1 MRLDAYAG
9 SVDSGASSLD
19 RFSEEEGPMRKH
31 FWLVVMAL
39 ALVATMA
46 GGAAAQQSLTWTA
59 GAVGG
64 GWYAISG
71 GMAELLREKA
81 GLNIKVIP
89 GGGTQNPV
97 LVEKGEADLGMG
109 LPPLLGAAV
118 RGEDPYPNQ
127 KMDKLRALAG
137 NMSLNTFHF
146 YVAADSPFA
155 KMTMEQIFKDKKPI
169 RLAISK
175 PGSSDVWVFEK
186 VMEFYGYCQPGKTA
200 DCYRTWEGAGTKFFR
215 GSYAEQAGAFKDR
228 NVDGTFT
235 FLALPGASI
244 TEASVGR
251 ELKLLA
257 FPKPLLEHLAKF
269 GLGEGTIPGGTY
281 PRAANGNEPVVSAT
295 MGTTITVSSGMPN
308 DLAYTIT
315 RTLND
320 NVDRVRKI
328 HGSLADYDAS
338 KGHLFLGV
346 ALHPGAERYYREK
359 GWLK

>member
-1 MRLDAYAG
+1 MLTRVLAALLTL
-9 SVDSGASSLD
+9 SLL
-19 RFSEEEGPMRKH
+19 GLP
-31 FWLVVMAL
+31 AL
-39 ALVATMA
+39 P
-46 GGAAAQQSLTWTA
+46 AAAQPSLTWTA

-71 GMAELLREKA
+71 GMAELIREKA

-97 LVEKGEADLGMG
+97 LVEKGDADLGMG
-109 LPPLLGAAV
+109 LPPLLGAAL
-118 RGEDPYPNQ
+118 RGEDPYPGQ
-127 KMDKLRALAG
+127 KHPGLRAIAG

-146 YVAADSPFA
+146 YVAADSDLA
-155 KMTMEQIFKDKKPI
+155 KLSMEEIFKGKKPI

-186 VMEFYGYCQPGKTA
+186 VMEYYKISYK
-200 DCYRTWEGAGTKFFR
+200 DWEAAGAKFFR

-235 FLALPGASI
+235 FLALPGASV

-251 ELKLLA
+251 NLKLLA
-257 FPKPLLEHLAKF
+257 FPKPLLQHLASF
-269 GLGEGTIPGGTY
+269 GLGEGPIPAGTY
-281 PRAANGNEPVVSAT
+281 PKAANGNEPVLSAT
-295 MGTTITVSSGMPN
+295 MGTTITVNARMSN
-308 DLAYTIT
+308 DTAYLLAK
-315 RTLND
+315 TLND

-328 HGSLADYDAS
+328 HGSLADYDPS
-338 KGHLFLGV
+338 KGHLYLGV
-346 ALHPGAERYYREK
+346 TLHPGAEKYYREK

>member
-1 MRLDAYAG
+1 MKRAW
-9 SVDSGASSLD
+9 V
-19 RFSEEEGPMRKH
+19 
-31 FWLVVMAL
+31 
-39 ALVATMA
+39 ALVALTLVGMLA
-46 GGAAAQQSLTWTA
+46 GGALAQQSLTWTA

-71 GMAELLREKA
+71 GMAELLREKT
-81 GLNIKVIP
+81 GLNIKVVP

-97 LVEKGEADLGMG
+97 LVEKGEAELGMG
-109 LPPLLGAAV
+109 LPPLLGAAQ
-118 RGEDPYPNQ
+118 RGEDPYPGQ
-127 KMDKLRALAG
+127 KMEHLRALAG

-155 KMTMEQIFKDKKPI
+155 KMTMDEIFRGKKPI

-186 VMEFYGYCQPGKTA
+186 VMEFYGYCQAGKTA
-200 DCYRTWEGAGTKFFR
+200 DCYKTWEAAGTKFFR
-215 GSYAEQAGAFKDR
+215 GSYSEQAGAFKDR

-251 ELKLLA
+251 DLKLLA
-257 FPKPLLEHLAKF
+257 FPKPLLEYLGKF
-269 GLGEGTIPGGTY
+269 GLGEGVIPAGTY
-281 PRAANGNEPVVSAT
+281 PKAVNGNEPVVSAT
-295 MGTTITVSSGMPN
+295 MGTTITVNSKMSN

-315 RTLND
+315 KALND

-328 HGSLADYDAS
+328 HGSLADYEPS

-346 ALHPGAERYYREK
+346 ALHPGAEKYYREK
-359 GWLK
+359 GYLK

>member
-1 MRLDAYAG
+1 MKRAW
-9 SVDSGASSLD
+9 V
-19 RFSEEEGPMRKH
+19 
-31 FWLVVMAL
+31 
-39 ALVATMA
+39 ALVALTLVGMLA
-46 GGAAAQQSLTWTA
+46 GGALAQQSLTWTA

-81 GLNIKVIP
+81 GLNIKVVP

-97 LVEKGEADLGMG
+97 LVEKGEAELGMG
-109 LPPLLGAAV
+109 LPPLLGAAQ
-118 RGEDPYPNQ
+118 RGEDPYPGQ
-127 KMDKLRALAG
+127 KMEHLRALAG

-155 KMTMEQIFKDKKPI
+155 KMTMDEIFRGKKPI

-186 VMEFYGYCQPGKTA
+186 VMEFYGYCQAGKTA
-200 DCYRTWEGAGTKFFR
+200 DCYKTWEAAGTKFFR
-215 GSYAEQAGAFKDR
+215 GSYSEQAGAFKDR

-257 FPKPLLEHLAKF
+257 FPKPLLEYLGKF
-269 GLGEGTIPGGTY
+269 GLGEGTIPAGTY
-281 PRAANGNEPVVSAT
+281 PKAVNGNEAVVSAT
-295 MGTTITVSSGMPN
+295 MGTTITVNAKMAN

-315 RTLND
+315 KTLNE

-328 HGSLADYDAS
+328 HGSLSDYDPA
-338 KGHLFLGV
+338 KGYLYLGV
-346 ALHPGAERYYREK
+346 ALHPGAARYYREK
-359 GWLK
+359 GYLK

>member
-1 MRLDAYAG
+1 MSKRAPAL
-9 SVDSGASSLD
+9 L
-19 RFSEEEGPMRKH
+19 
-31 FWLVVMAL
+31 LAL
-39 ALVATMA
+39 ALIAATA
-46 GGAAAQQSLTWTA
+46 GAAAAQASLTWTA

-89 GGGTQNPV
+89 GGGTQNPM

-109 LPPLLGAAV
+109 LPPLLGAAT
-118 RGEDPYPNQ
+118 RGEDPYQGQ
-127 KMDKLRALAG
+127 KMDNLRALAG

-155 KMTMEQIFKDKKPI
+155 KMTMDEIFRGKKPI

-186 VMEFYGYCQPGKTA
+186 VMEFYGFCAAGKA
-200 DCYRTWEGAGTKFFR
+200 AECYKAWEAAGAKFFR
-215 GSYAEQAGAFKDR
+215 GSYSEQAGAFKDR

-251 ELKLLA
+251 ELKLVP
-257 FPKPLLEHLAKF
+257 FPKPLLENLA
-269 GLGEGTIPGGTY
+269 
-281 PRAANGNEPVVSAT
+281 
-295 MGTTITVSSGMPN
+295 
-308 DLAYTIT
+308 
-315 RTLND
+315 
-320 NVDRVRKI
+320 
-328 HGSLADYDAS
+328 
-338 KGHLFLGV
+338 
-346 ALHPGAERYYREK
+346 
-359 GWLK
+359 

>member
-1 MRLDAYAG
+1 MKRAW
-9 SVDSGASSLD
+9 V
-19 RFSEEEGPMRKH
+19 
-31 FWLVVMAL
+31 
-39 ALVATMA
+39 ALVALTLVGMLA
-46 GGAAAQQSLTWTA
+46 GGALAQQSLTWTA

-97 LVEKGEADLGMG
+97 LVEKGEAELGMG
-109 LPPLLGAAV
+109 LPPLLGAAQ
-118 RGEDPYPNQ
+118 RGEDPYPGQ
-127 KMDKLRALAG
+127 KMEHLRALAG

-155 KMTMEQIFKDKKPI
+155 KMTMDEIFRGKKPI

-186 VMEFYGYCQPGKTA
+186 VMEFYGYCQAGKTA
-200 DCYRTWEGAGTKFFR
+200 DCYKTWEAAGTKFFR
-215 GSYAEQAGAFKDR
+215 GSYSEQAGAFKDR

-257 FPKPLLEHLAKF
+257 FPKPLLEYLGKF
-269 GLGEGTIPGGTY
+269 GLGEGTIPAGTY
-281 PRAANGNEPVVSAT
+281 PKAVNGNEPVVSAT
-295 MGTTITVSSGMPN
+295 MGTTITVNAKMAN

-315 RTLND
+315 KTLND
-320 NVDRVRKI
+320 NVDRVRRI
-328 HGSLADYDAS
+328 HGSLSDYDPA
-338 KGHLFLGV
+338 KGHLYLGV
-346 ALHPGAERYYREK
+346 ALHPGAEKYYREK
-359 GWLK
+359 GYLK

>member
-1 MRLDAYAG
+1 MR
-9 SVDSGASSLD
+9 
-19 RFSEEEGPMRKH
+19 R
-31 FWLVVMAL
+31 
-39 ALVATMA
+39 ATMTLVTIAVAVLLA
-46 GGAAAQQSLTWTA
+46 GPATAQSSLTWTA

-81 GLNIKVIP
+81 QLTVKVIP

-97 LVEKGEADLGMG
+97 LVQKGDAEIGMG
-109 LPPLLGAAV
+109 LPPLLDAAMK
-118 RGEDPYPNQ
+118 GEDPYQ
-127 KMDKLRALAG
+127 GHKMPDLRALAG

-146 YVAADSPFA
+146 YVGAETPYAN
-155 KMTMEQIFKDKKPI
+155 MTMEEIFRGKKPI

-186 VMEFYGYCQPGKTA
+186 VMEYYGFCQPGKAA
-200 DCYRTWEGAGTKFFR
+200 DCYRTWEAAGAKFFR
-215 GSYAEQAGAFKDR
+215 GSYSEQAGAFKDR

-251 ELKLLA
+251 ELKLLG
-257 FPKPLLEHLAKF
+257 FPKPLLEHLGKF
-269 GLGEGTIPGGTY
+269 GRGEGLIPAGTY
-281 PRAANGNEPVVSAT
+281 PKAANGNEAVVSAT
-295 MGTTITVSSGMPN
+295 MGTTITVSSRMAN

-315 RTLND
+315 KAIND

-328 HGSLADYDAS
+328 HGSMADYDPS
-338 KGHLFLGV
+338 KGHLHLGV
-346 ALHPGAERYYREK
+346 ALHPGAERY
-359 GWLK
+359 

>member
-1 MRLDAYAG
+1 MKRAW
-9 SVDSGASSLD
+9 V
-19 RFSEEEGPMRKH
+19 
-31 FWLVVMAL
+31 
-39 ALVATMA
+39 ALVALTLVGMLA
-46 GGAAAQQSLTWTA
+46 GGALAQQSLTWTA

-81 GLNIKVIP
+81 GLNIKVVP

-97 LVEKGEADLGMG
+97 LVEKGEAELGMG
-109 LPPLLGAAV
+109 LPPLLGAAQ
-118 RGEDPYPNQ
+118 RGEDPYPGQ
-127 KMDKLRALAG
+127 KMEHLRALAG

-155 KMTMEQIFKDKKPI
+155 KMTMDEIFRGKKPI

-186 VMEFYGYCQPGKTA
+186 VMEFYGYCQAGKTA
-200 DCYRTWEGAGTKFFR
+200 DCYKTWEAAGTKFFR
-215 GSYAEQAGAFKDR
+215 GSYSEQAGAFKDR

-257 FPKPLLEHLAKF
+257 FPKPLLEYLGKF
-269 GLGEGTIPGGTY
+269 GLGEGTIPAGTY
-281 PRAANGNEPVVSAT
+281 PKAVNGNEPVVSAT
-295 MGTTITVSSGMPN
+295 MGTTITVNAKMAN

-315 RTLND
+315 KTLNE
-320 NVDRVRKI
+320 NVDRVKRI
-328 HGSLADYDAS
+328 HGSLSDYDPA
-338 KGHLFLGV
+338 KGYLYLGV
-346 ALHPGAERYYREK
+346 ALHPGAEKYYREK
-359 GWLK
+359 GYLK

>member
-1 MRLDAYAG
+1 MKRVWVAFLA
-9 SVDSGASSLD
+9 L
-19 RFSEEEGPMRKH
+19 M
-31 FWLVVMAL
+31 LVVVL
-39 ALVATMA
+39 A
-46 GGAAAQQSLTWTA
+46 GGALAQQSLTWTA
-59 GAVGG
+59 GSVGG

-81 GLNIKVIP
+81 GLNIKVVP
-89 GGGTQNPV
+89 GGGTQNPL
-97 LVEKGEADLGMG
+97 LVEKGEAELGMG
-109 LPPLLGAAV
+109 LPPLLGAAL
-118 RGEDPYPNQ
+118 RGEDPYPGQ
-127 KMDKLRALAG
+127 KMTALRALAG

-155 KMTMEQIFKDKKPI
+155 KMTMDEIFRGKKPI

-186 VMEFYGYCQPGKTA
+186 VMEFYGYCAPGKTP
-200 DCYRTWEGAGTKFFR
+200 DCYKTWEAAGTKFFR
-215 GSYAEQAGAFKDR
+215 GSYSEQAGAFKDR

-257 FPKPLLEHLAKF
+257 FPKPLLEYLGKF
-269 GLGEGTIPGGTY
+269 GLGTGTIPAGTY
-281 PRAANGNEPVVSAT
+281 PKAANGNEPVVSAT
-295 MGTTITVSSGMPN
+295 MGTTITVNSKMSN

-315 RTLND
+315 KALND

-328 HGSLADYDAS
+328 HGSLADYDPA
-338 KGHLFLGV
+338 KGYLYLGV

-359 GWLK
+359 GYLK

>member
-1 MRLDAYAG
+1 MKRAAMILVAIA
-9 SVDSGASSLD
+9 AA
-19 RFSEEEGPMRKH
+19 MM
-31 FWLVVMAL
+31 LVVP
-39 ALVATMA
+39 A
-46 GGAAAQQSLTWTA
+46 GAQQSLTWTA

-81 GLNIKVIP
+81 QLTVKVIP

-97 LVEKGEADLGMG
+97 LVQKGDAEIGMG
-109 LPPLLGAAV
+109 LPPLLDAAMK
-118 RGEDPYPNQ
+118 GQDPYQ
-127 KMDKLRALAG
+127 GHKMPDLRALAG

-146 YVAADSPFA
+146 YVGADTPYA
-155 KMTMEQIFKDKKPI
+155 NMTMEEIFKSKKPI

-186 VMEFYGYCQPGKTA
+186 VMEHYGLSYK
-200 DCYRTWEGAGTKFFR
+200 DWEAAGARFFR
-215 GSYAEQAGAFKDR
+215 GSYTEQAGAFKDR

-251 ELKLLA
+251 ELKILA
-257 FPKPLLEHLAKF
+257 FPKPLLEYLGKF
-269 GLGEGTIPGGTY
+269 GMGEGVIPAGTY
-281 PRAANGNEPVVSAT
+281 PKAVNGNEPVVSAT
-295 MGTTITVSSGMPN
+295 MGTTITVSSAMSN
-308 DLAYTIT
+308 DLAYNIT
-315 RTLND
+315 KALND

-328 HGSLADYDAS
+328 HGSLSDYDPS
-338 KGHLFLGV
+338 KGYLFLGV
-346 ALHPGAERYYREK
+346 ALHPGAEKYYREK

>member
-1 MRLDAYAG
+1 MRTPTL
-9 SVDSGASSLD
+9 S
-19 RFSEEEGPMRKH
+19 RFALTVLG
-31 FWLVVMAL
+31 AL
-39 ALVATMA
+39 ALVAA
-46 GGAAAQQSLTWTA
+46 LVAPAVAQQSLTWTA

-81 GLNIKVIP
+81 GLNIKVVP

-97 LVEKGEADLGMG
+97 LVQGGEAEIGMG
-109 LPPLLGAAV
+109 LPPLLGAAL
-118 RGEDPYPNQ
+118 RGEDPYAGKP
-127 KMDKLRALAG
+127 MPDLRAVAG

-146 YVAADSPFA
+146 YVANDSPYA
-155 KMTMEQIFKDKKPI
+155 KMSLEEIIKGRKPI

-186 VMEFYGYCQPGKTA
+186 VMVHYGLCSGAKIEE
-200 DCYRTWEGAGTKFFR
+200 CYKAWEAAGAKFFR
-215 GSYAEQAGAFKDR
+215 GSYSEQAGAFKDR

-251 ELKLLA
+251 DLRLLA
-257 FPKPLLEHLAKF
+257 FPKPLLEYLGKF
-269 GLGEGTIPGGTY
+269 GLGEGTIPAGTY
-281 PRAANGNEPVVSAT
+281 PKAANGNEPVVSAT
-295 MGTTITVSSGMPN
+295 MGTTITVSSKMSN
-308 DLAYTIT
+308 DTAYTLAK
-315 RTLND
+315 TLND

-328 HGSLADYDAS
+328 HGSLADYDPA
-338 KGHLFLGV
+338 KGHMFLGV
-346 ALHPGAERYYREK
+346 ALHPGAEKYYREK

>member
-1 MRLDAYAG
+1 
-9 SVDSGASSLD
+9 
-19 RFSEEEGPMRKH
+19 MRKH
-31 FWLVVMAL
+31 LGLAAITL
-39 ALVATMA
+39 ALVGALA
-46 GGAAAQQSLTWTA
+46 GGVTAQQSLTWTA

-97 LVEKGEADLGMG
+97 LVDKGEADLGMG
-109 LPPLLGAAV
+109 LPPLLGAAL
-118 RGEDPYPNQ
+118 RGEDPYPGQ

-155 KMTMEQIFKDKKPI
+155 KMTMDEIFRGKKPI

-186 VMEFYGYCQPGKTA
+186 VMEFYGYCQAGKTA
-200 DCYRTWEGAGTKFFR
+200 DCYKTWEAAGTKFFR
-215 GSYAEQAGAFKDR
+215 GSYSEQAGAFKDR

-257 FPKPLLEHLAKF
+257 FPEPLLAHLGKF
-269 GLGEGTIPGGTY
+269 GLGKGTIPAGTY
-281 PRAANGNEPVVSAT
+281 PQAANAKDTVVSAT
-295 MGTTITVSSGMPN
+295 MGTTITVATKMQN

-315 RTLND
+315 KTLNE

-328 HGSLADYDAS
+328 HGSLSDYDPA
-338 KGHLFLGV
+338 KGYLYLGV
-346 ALHPGAERYYREK
+346 ALHPGAEKYYREK
-359 GWLK
+359 GYLK

>member
-1 MRLDAYAG
+1 MKRSCVFFLTLTLVG
-9 SVDSGASSLD
+9 LTGSGAL
-19 RFSEEEGPMRKH
+19 G
-31 FWLVVMAL
+31 
-39 ALVATMA
+39 
-46 GGAAAQQSLTWTA
+46 QQSLTWTA

-71 GMAELLREKA
+71 GMAELIREKA

-109 LPPLLGAAV
+109 LPPLLGAAA
-118 RGEDPYPNQ
+118 RGEDPYQGQ
-127 KMDKLRALAG
+127 KMEHLRALAG

-155 KMTMEQIFKDKKPI
+155 KASMDEIFRGKKPM

-186 VMEFYGYCQPGKTA
+186 VMAYYKMSYK
-200 DCYRTWEGAGTKFFR
+200 DWEAAGAKFFR
-215 GSYAEQAGAFKDR
+215 GSYSEQAGAFKDR

-251 ELKLLA
+251 ELRLLA

-269 GLGEGTIPGGTY
+269 GLGEGVIPAGTY
-281 PRAANGNEPVVSAT
+281 PKAANANEAVVSAT
-295 MGTTITVSSGMPN
+295 MGTTITVSAKMAN

-315 RTLND
+315 KTIND
-320 NVDRVRKI
+320 NADRVRKI
-328 HGSLADYDAS
+328 HASLVEYEPS
-338 KGHLFLGV
+338 KGHLYLGV

>member
-1 MRLDAYAG
+1 MSKRALIAVLGLSLIPVLGAG
-9 SVDSGASSLD
+9 AQ
-19 RFSEEEGPMRKH
+19 
-31 FWLVVMAL
+31 
-39 ALVATMA
+39 
-46 GGAAAQQSLTWTA
+46 AQQSLTWTA

-71 GMAELLREKA
+71 GMAELIREKA
-81 GLNIKVIP
+81 GVNIKVIP
-89 GGGTQNPV
+89 GGGTQNPL
-97 LVEKGEADLGMG
+97 LVEKGDAELGMG
-109 LPPLLGAAV
+109 LPPLLGAAF
-118 RGEDPYPNQ
+118 RGEDPYPGQ

-155 KMTMEQIFKDKKPI
+155 KMTMDEIFKGKKPM

-186 VMEFYGYCQPGKTA
+186 VMEFYGFCQAGKTA
-200 DCYRTWEGAGTKFFR
+200 DCYKTWEAAGARFFR
-215 GSYAEQAGAFKDR
+215 GSYSEQAGAFKDR

-257 FPKPLLEHLAKF
+257 FPKPLLEHLSKF
-269 GLGEGTIPGGTY
+269 GMGGGMIPPGTY
-281 PRAANGNEPVVSAT
+281 PKAANGNEAVATAT
-295 MGTTITVSSGMPN
+295 MGTTITVNAKMPN
-308 DLAYTIT
+308 DTAYLIT
-315 RTLND
+315 KTLND

-328 HGSLADYDAS
+328 HGSLSDYEPS
-338 KGHLFLGV
+338 KGYLYLGV

>member
-1 MRLDAYAG
+1 MKRAW
-9 SVDSGASSLD
+9 V
-19 RFSEEEGPMRKH
+19 
-31 FWLVVMAL
+31 
-39 ALVATMA
+39 ALVALTLVGMLA
-46 GGAAAQQSLTWTA
+46 GGALAQQSLTWTA

-81 GLNIKVIP
+81 GLNIKVVP

-97 LVEKGEADLGMG
+97 LVEKGEAELGMG
-109 LPPLLGAAV
+109 LPPLLGAAQ
-118 RGEDPYPNQ
+118 RGEDPYPGQ
-127 KMDKLRALAG
+127 KMEHLRALAG

-155 KMTMEQIFKDKKPI
+155 KMTMDEIFRGKKPI

-186 VMEFYGYCQPGKTA
+186 VMEFYGYCQAGKTA
-200 DCYRTWEGAGTKFFR
+200 DCYKTWEAAGTKFFR
-215 GSYAEQAGAFKDR
+215 GSYSEQAGAFKDR

-257 FPKPLLEHLAKF
+257 FPKPLLEYLGKF
-269 GLGEGTIPGGTY
+269 GLGEGTIPAGTY
-281 PRAANGNEPVVSAT
+281 PKAVNGNEPVVSAT
-295 MGTTITVSSGMPN
+295 MGTTITVNAKMAN

-315 RTLND
+315 KTLNE

-328 HGSLADYDAS
+328 HGSLSDYDPA
-338 KGHLFLGV
+338 KGYLYLGV
-346 ALHPGAERYYREK
+346 ALHPGAEKYYREK
-359 GWLK
+359 GYLK

>member
-1 MRLDAYAG
+1 MT
-9 SVDSGASSLD
+9 
-19 RFSEEEGPMRKH
+19 RKR
-31 FWLVVMAL
+31 WGVGLGTL
-39 ALVATMA
+39 ALVAGLA
-46 GGAAAQQSLTWTA
+46 GGAFAQPSLTWTA

-71 GMAELLREKA
+71 GMAELLREKG
-81 GLNIKVIP
+81 GLTIKVIP

-118 RGEDPYPNQ
+118 RGEDPYAGQ
-127 KMDKLRALAG
+127 KMGKLRALAG

-146 YVAADSPFA
+146 YVAADSPLA
-155 KMTMEQIFKDKKPI
+155 RMTMDDIFKGKTRM

-175 PGSSDVWVFEK
+175 PGSSDVWVLEK
-186 VMEFYGYCQPGKTA
+186 VMEFYGYCPAGKTA
-200 DCYRTWEGAGTKFFR
+200 DCYKTWEAAGTRFFR

-235 FLALPGASI
+235 FLALPGASV

-251 ELKLLA
+251 ELRLLA

-269 GLGEGTIPGGTY
+269 GLGAGVIPPGTY
-281 PRAANGNEPVVSAT
+281 PKAANAGEPVVSAT
-295 MGTTITVSSGMPN
+295 MGTTITVSSGMAN
-308 DLAYTIT
+308 DLAYRIT
-315 RTLND
+315 KTLNE

-328 HGSLADYDAS
+328 HGSLADYDPA
-338 KGHLFLGV
+338 KGHLYVGV

>member
-1 MRLDAYAG
+1 MK
-9 SVDSGASSLD
+9 
-19 RFSEEEGPMRKH
+19 RFTAVVAI
-31 FWLVVMAL
+31 LVTAL
-39 ALVATMA
+39 AAIPVV
-46 GGAAAQQSLTWTA
+46 AQQSLTWTA

-97 LVEKGEADLGMG
+97 LVQKGEAELGMG
-109 LPPLLGAAV
+109 LPPLLGAAMA
-118 RGEDPYPNQ
+118 GEDPYKGQ
-127 KMDKLRALAG
+127 KMPDLRALAG

-146 YVAADSPFA
+146 YVGSDTPYAS
-155 KMTMEQIFKDKKPI
+155 MSMEEVFRGKKPI

-186 VMEFYGYCQPGKTA
+186 VMEFYGVGYKDWETA
-200 DCYRTWEGAGTKFFR
+200 GAKFFR
-215 GSYAEQAGAFKDR
+215 GSYGEQAGAFRDR

-251 ELKLLA
+251 TLKLVA
-257 FPKPLLEHLAKF
+257 FPEPLIAHLGKF
-269 GLGEGTIPGGTY
+269 GMGKGTIPAGTY
-281 PRAANGNEPVVSAT
+281 PKAANNNEPVPSAT
-295 MGTTITVSSGMPN
+295 MGTTITVSTRMPN
-308 DLAYTIT
+308 DVAYTIT
-315 RTLND
+315 KTLND

-328 HGSLADYDAS
+328 HGSLADYEPS
-338 KGHLFLGV
+338 KGHLYLGV
-346 ALHPGAERYYREK
+346 PLHPGAERYYREK